1 LALEQLLLLSFI
13 SARIDGIVEVMRG
26 LVLHLQECIRG
37 STSDLSTT
45 CRDLVHFLLHQ
56 LLLHK
61 FLVLLAG
68 LSVILVLELETVDLL
83 KIKIENV
90 LALDNLLHL
99 LFSLQ
104 LHLQVFVLPFS
115 HNLVDVN
122 I

>member
-13 SARIDGIVEVMRG
+13 SAGIYGIVEVMG
-26 LVLHLQECIRG
+26 GFVLHLQECIRG
-37 STSDLSTT
+37 STSDLSA

-56 LLLHK
+56 LFVHQ

-68 LSVILVLELETVDLL
+68 LQVILVLELEAVDCL

-90 LALDNLLHL
+90 LALDYLLHL
-99 LFSLQ
+99 LFSLL
-104 LHLQVFVLPFS
+104 LHLEVLVFPFS

>member
-13 SARIDGIVEVMRG
+13 SARVDGIVEVMRG
-26 LVLHLQECIRG
+26 LVLHLQECICG

-56 LLLHK
+56 LLVHQ

-68 LSVILVLELETVDLL
+68 LPVILVLELEAVDLL

-99 LFSLQ
+99 LFSLL
-104 LHLQVFVLPFS
+104 LHLEVLVLPFS